1 MSGMFCA
8 ASAFN
13 QNISSWNTAA
23 VTTMSYMFKEASAF
37 DQDLSNWCVSY
48 FNSEPGN
55 FRNGANSA
63 WATATPKQPNWGAD
77 CS

>member
-1 MSGMFCA
+1 
-8 ASAFN
+8 
-13 QNISSWNTAA
+13 
-23 VTTMSYMFKEASAF
+23 MSYMFKEASAF

-77 CS
+77 CP